1 MADEGS
7 GASITFGTS
16 GTTINAISIQ
26 GSGIAREALETTHLQ
41 TTGGYKT
48 YIPADYKDPGEISVT
63 FRYDPDTQPP
73 IAAAAETITITYP
86 VPVGENNGA
95 TEASSGFV
103 TSFDGPTLENDTVM
117 DATMTIK
124 RTGPITFTD
133 AST

>member
-26 GSGIAREALETTHLQ
+26 ATGLAREALETTHLG

-48 YIPADYKDPGEISVT
+48 YIPADFKDPGEISVT

-73 IAAAAETITITYP
+73 VTTAETITITYP
-86 VPVGENNGA
+86 VPAGKATGA

-103 TSFDGPTLENDTVM
+103 SSWDAPTLENDSIM
-117 DATMTIK
+117 DATFTVK
-124 RTGPITFTD
+124 RTGVVSFVD
-133 AST
+133 SST